1 MGGGGRNICENGYV
15 VSPCELCKLVEKKE
29 TVILIASDYI
39 NEIIQQIEQMNLMKM
54 AAVCTWFSF
63 RIAVYF
69 HFRDELFNE
78 KFKENYLLEIH
89 LNKVY
94 WKCFYIHGF
103 MSNKI
108 GFFNIAA
115 YEQAVHIIPVSYT
128 HLQLLH
134 MGISEDRIIFDYV
147 SSVKR
152 IYVKDLL
159 NMQRNN
165 KGRFNHTDIIV
176 KYNVIKSDIERTLC
190 NADNLYMEMQRKK
203 LHISD
208 DEAETRLQ
216 AFRKLYRSVG
226 RKWDASSGTIVC
238 DTKLQIM
245 EGAHQLACC
254 LYYHQPIVNVR
265 VVPGKTS
272 TDYSLSLI
280 HI

>member
-1 MGGGGRNICENGYV
+1 MKKAV
-15 VSPCELCKLVEKKE
+15 VFGVGDHLKSILPEIEAYYHILCIADNNQSKHHTYFKSYPVISP
-29 TVILIASDYI
+29 
-39 NEIIQQIEQMNLMKM
+39 
-54 AAVCTWFSF
+54 
-63 RIAVYF
+63 
-69 HFRDELFNE
+69 DELSETDFDVVVMASIL
-78 KFKENYLLEIH
+78 YAAEI
-89 LNKVY
+89 
-94 WKCFYIHGF
+94 F
-103 MSNKI
+103 S
-108 GFFNIAA
+108 
-115 YEQAVHIIPVSYT
+115 
-128 HLQLLH
+128 QLLH

-272 TDYSLSLI
+272 TDYSTRWF
-280 HI
+280 